1 MNFHKITSAAFKFS
15 KFFHVIF
22 NLVPGT
28 VPVMSIACVEP
39 ETRSEP
45 MCKRRKTEPEG
56 YCAVAT
62 AFFQDNIEE
71 DEDDE
76 AFGTSSVP
84 NLSEIA
90 AETSETEEDAASVT
104 ELDDDG
110 RDVASMTEV
119 DEDEG
124 GIDGDGLPAV
134 DLGDPNA
141 EYETLVE
148 EPLETVEPE
157 VAEDEMEEI
166 AAEEEV
172 EVTVEPEE
180 ELPPDVIDV
189 PVDDFD
195 DPDVHRVEQP
205 RTPSTAQSESEDET
219 VQHRPMH
226 HSSVPPF
233 SCLRDPGTPAP
244 NARVSFVKLEVA
256 DGHLLADATGL
267 REVIHLPNH
276 RGLNLW
282 FHSPGAAVQCSYCEG
297 YWPQQFG
304 SLTGNQTGS
313 SFAQYEFVCQT
324 CANANE
330 AWLAAQAQ
338 EAATA
343 TSTPEITPE
352 PTGPWDNPGSGWND
366 WANE

>member
-1 MNFHKITSAAFKFS
+1 
-15 KFFHVIF
+15 
-22 NLVPGT
+22 
-28 VPVMSIACVEP
+28 MSIATLEP
-39 ETRSEP
+39 P

-56 YCAVAT
+56 AGQYCAVAT
-62 AFFQDNIEE
+62 AFFQDNALEE
-71 DEDDE
+71 EDDE

-84 NLSEIA
+84 NDLSEIA

-110 RDVASMTEV
+110 RDATSMTEV

-124 GIDGDGLPAV
+124 GIDGIDGLPDPV
-134 DLGDPNA
+134 DLGDQNE
-141 EYETLVE
+141 EYETLIE
-148 EPLETVEPE
+148 EPLEETVEPE

-180 ELPPDVIDV
+180 EVPPDVIDV

-195 DPDVHRVEQP
+195 LGNADNVEQP
-205 RTPSTAQSESEDET
+205 RTPSTEQSSEGET
-219 VQHRPMH
+219 GHSPVH
-226 HSSVPPF
+226 HSSAPHS
-233 SCLRDPGTPAP
+233 SCLRSPGTPSP
-244 NARVSFVKLEVA
+244 NARVSFVQLEVA
-256 DGHLLADATGL
+256 DGHLLTDATGL
-267 REVIHLPNH
+267 REVIHLPNY

-282 FHSPGAAVQCSYCEG
+282 FHTPGANVQCSWCEG
-297 YWPQQFG
+297 YWPQTFG

-313 SFAQYEFVCQT
+313 QFAQYEFVCQT
-324 CANANE
+324 CANAE
-330 AWLAAQAQ
+330 QAWLATQAQ

-343 TSTPEITPE
+343 TSAPEITPE